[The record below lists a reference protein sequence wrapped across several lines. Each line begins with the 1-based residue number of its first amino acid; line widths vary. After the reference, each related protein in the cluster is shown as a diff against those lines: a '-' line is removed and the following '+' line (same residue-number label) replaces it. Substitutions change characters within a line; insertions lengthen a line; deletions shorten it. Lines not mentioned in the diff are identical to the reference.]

1 LLVDDKTTW
10 ASTTFPMLTRWYRS
24 QRADDWEVD
33 AVGFDDRDEEVAD
46 YGTAYWETRRL
57 EAAFTNVRIWM
68 RNNFLG
74 KKMSKCFTL
83 GVIFDTEF
91 QNQKRAPFEEDC
103 EKALGPARDWKK
115 RRQFRSQWVVE

>member
-57 EAAFTNVRIWM
+57 EAAFTNVRILM

-74 KKMSKCFTL
+74 KKTSSASL
-83 GVIFDTEF
+83 SE
-91 QNQKRAPFEEDC
+91 
-103 EKALGPARDWKK
+103 
-115 RRQFRSQWVVE
+115 